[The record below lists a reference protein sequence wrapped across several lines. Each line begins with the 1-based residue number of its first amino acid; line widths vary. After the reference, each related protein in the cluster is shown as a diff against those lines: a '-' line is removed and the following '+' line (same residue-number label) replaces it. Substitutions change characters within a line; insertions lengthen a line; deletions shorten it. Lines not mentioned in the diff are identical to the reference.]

1 MKISC
6 RWLSK
11 YIELPADLKELI
23 RVLTFSGIEVE
34 GVETLATLPDS
45 VLSAKIISA
54 DKIPGSDH
62 LTVCSVEYGAAE
74 PVQVVCGAPNCR
86 AGMTVVLA
94 LVSTQL
100 KDMLIGK
107 AKLRGVES
115 SGMLCSERELGIS
128 DNHAGI
134 IELPADTP
142 LGVTASSLYELP
154 DTILELEITPN
165 RPDLLGYL
173 GIARDLS
180 ASLGKPLKLPE
191 AKHETGNISKKF
203 DLTLVLEAAA
213 KCPRYTA
220 RLIDGL
226 SVQQSPLWLKT
237 ALIKSGLRPINNVV
251 DITNYVLLETGH
263 PLHAFDYHKLL
274 PLNPQDEHP
283 AVIIRQARPDEE
295 FLSLDSKSYELNEDD
310 LVIADGQN
318 PSALAG
324 VMGGLQTAISNST
337 TAIVLETA
345 TFTPA
350 TIRASSFKHK
360 LSTDSSYRF
369 ERHLS
374 AATPVKVSDRA
385 VELILELAGGKVI
398 NPIYDAY
405 PSPEKP
411 VILGLRPYRFTE
423 LIGFPLET
431 EQIKTYLEAL
441 GCKFI
446 QYGDWIAGQITDPSM
461 IFCHHKEQE
470 EAGITEF
477 TEIDCAHAL
486 YFQIPPYRVDLTR
499 EVDLIE
505 ELARLAGFEQ
515 VPVKKTVSRIM
526 DRHAHSIRRRVA
538 DYFVRCGFYEVLNN
552 SFSDPALLAAM
563 AFEPGEIDRT
573 MMRLINPQSS
583 NQAALRISLIPQLLA
598 NLSYNLN
605 HGERNLK
612 LMEQAKIYLKEGSS
626 YQEPLRLTALLTG
639 KIDAE
644 HWKSKT
650 EAINIYHV
658 KGIMEG
664 LWKNLQLGKPEI
676 RSYTQPYLVSSEN
689 LSYYCNGTFCA
700 ALGRIN
706 PHAAELAGIDIP
718 VLKQDIWMI
727 DIDMDQL
734 AALTRANKTVYSDLP
749 RYPAVTRD
757 VSFLIS
763 QTVAYS
769 ALETAILEVNTK
781 LIQNVSIFDEYRGKQ
796 VPEGM
801 RSISLRLE
809 MQDSEKTLTDE
820 RVDQLIA
827 SVLKKLADTWHITM
841 R

>member
-11 YIELPADLKELI
+11 YIELPADLTELI
-23 RVLTFSGIEVE
+23 KVLTFSGIEVE
-34 GVETLATLPDS
+34 GVETLAALPES
-45 VLSAKIISA
+45 VLSARILSA
-54 DKIPGSDH
+54 DKIAGSDH
-62 LTVCSVEYGAAE
+62 LSVCSVDYGAAE
-74 PVQVVCGAPNCR
+74 PVQIVCGAPNCR
-86 AGMTVVLA
+86 SGITVVLA
-94 LVSTQL
+94 LVGTQL
-100 KDMLIGK
+100 KDVLIGK

-115 SGMLCSERELGIS
+115 FGMLCSERELGIS

-134 IELPADTP
+134 IELPAGIP
-142 LGVTASSLYELP
+142 LGVSANELYELS

-165 RPDLLGYL
+165 RPDLLGYF

-180 ASLGKPLKLPE
+180 ASLAKPLRLPE
-191 AKHETGNISKKF
+191 LKHETGVASKNI
-203 DLTLVLEAAA
+203 DLTLKLEDAE

-226 SVQQSPLWLKT
+226 TVQESPLWLKS

-251 DITNYVLLETGH
+251 DVTNYVLLETGH

-274 PLNPQDEHP
+274 PLDPQDGHP
-283 AVIIRQARPDEE
+283 AVIIRAARPEEE
-295 FLSLDSKSYELNEDD
+295 FTALDGKSYKLDEND
-310 LVIADGQN
+310 LVIADGKN

-337 TAIVLETA
+337 TTIILEAA
-345 TFTPA
+345 TFSPA
-350 TIRASSFKHK
+350 TIRATSFKHK

-374 AATPVKVSDRA
+374 ASTPPNVSERA
-385 VELILELAGGKVI
+385 VELLLEVAGGTVVH
-398 NPIYDAY
+398 PLYDAY
-405 PSPEKP
+405 PNPEKP
-411 VILGLRPYRFTE
+411 MYLGVRPCRFTE
-423 LIGFPLET
+423 LIGYPLEA
-431 EQIKTYLEAL
+431 EQIKIYLEAL

-446 QYGDWIAGQITDPSM
+446 QYGDWIAGPIADPSQ
-461 IFCHHKEQE
+461 IFCHHREQE
-470 EAGITEF
+470 NAGITEF

-486 YFQIPPYRVDLTR
+486 YFQIPPQRVDLTR

-505 ELARLAGFEQ
+505 ELARLAGFDQ
-515 VPVKKTVSRIM
+515 VPRKKTVSRIM

-538 DYFVRCGFYEVLNN
+538 DYFVRCGCYEMLNN
-552 SFSDPALLAAM
+552 SFCDPALLAAM
-563 AFEPGEIDRT
+563 AFPPEETDRT
-573 MMRLINPQSS
+573 LMRLINPQSS
-583 NQAALRISLIPQLLA
+583 NQAAMRISLVPQLLA

-612 LMEQAKIYLKEGSS
+612 LMEMAKIYLKKGNS
-626 YQEPLRLTALLTG
+626 YREPLRLTVLLTG
-639 KIDAE
+639 KIGSE

-658 KGIMEG
+658 KGILEG
-664 LWKNLQLGKPEI
+664 LWKNLQIAAPEI

-689 LSYYCNGTFCA
+689 LSYYCGDSFCA
-700 ALGRIN
+700 AIGRIN
-706 PHAAELAGIDIP
+706 PQTAELAGIDIP
-718 VLKQDIWMI
+718 ILKQDIWMI
-727 DIDMDQL
+727 DIDMDSL
-734 AALTRANKTVYSDLP
+734 AALTRDHKTVFSELP
-749 RYPAVTRD
+749 KYPAVTRD
-757 VSFLIS
+757 ISFLIS

-769 ALETAILEVNTK
+769 EIETAIIEVNTK

-796 VPEGM
+796 VPEGL

-809 MQDSEKTLTDE
+809 VQDTEKTLTDE

-827 SVLKKLADTWHITM
+827 SVLKKLADTWHIKM